1 MKAVSETFLMSGS
14 VMSRER
20 SCLSLR
26 RVLRN
31 ASHRSAL
38 GRTASSFR
46 QHQEPCLGASI
57 SAIGPELD
65 WSSLALPG
73 PELRGLRTR
82 RPEPRSGAVDPLQAS
97 NRTLAENGSGV
108 DFSLGLADVRLLPRT
123 NLTAS
128 FVED

>member
-1 MKAVSETFLMSGS
+1 MNAVSETFLMSGS

-31 ASHRSAL
+31 ASHGSAL

-57 SAIGPELD
+57 SAIGP
-65 WSSLALPG
+65 SAKFLAPAKKRLVIGALQTRFSHLEFFALIPS
-73 PELRGLRTR
+73 GLTMQQRTR
-82 RPEPRSGAVDPLQAS
+82 QFL
-97 NRTLAENGSGV
+97 N
-108 DFSLGLADVRLLPRT
+108 
-123 NLTAS
+123 
-128 FVED
+128 

>member
-31 ASHRSAL
+31 ASHGSAL

-57 SAIGPELD
+57 SAIVKVFR
-65 WSSLALPG
+65 LPAVTNIPHG
-73 PELRGLRTR
+73 QRPASENLQGTKPWEGARIRRCPGAHYGDYMSVGEPQLSQPRGSIER
-82 RPEPRSGAVDPLQAS
+82 
-97 NRTLAENGSGV
+97 
-108 DFSLGLADVRLLPRT
+108 
-123 NLTAS
+123 
-128 FVED
+128 